1 MLWKL
6 NWEIGQLVR
15 ELRRSE
21 ETPFASQGAAFHAF
35 NCAVTAWHVVD
46 WAWVEGKDKLGGNK
60 KKWIKNIT
68 DECPQL
74 AICQALSNN
83 GKHAIG
89 SYGGDLEAREI
100 VTFKSV
106 RGENGDLVQF
116 VGSFRITLSYKGD
129 DYEAVD
135 LFRSAGKYL
144 QTHMVKAGVLD
155 GLWRHGYVFDGE
167 SLEAD

>member
-6 NWEIGQLVR
+6 NWEINQLVR
-15 ELRRSE
+15 ELQRSE

-46 WAWVEGKDKLGGNK
+46 WAWVEGNDKLGGDK
-60 KKWIKNIT
+60 KKWVKIIT
-68 DECPQL
+68 DECPEL

-89 SYGGDLEAREI
+89 RYGGDLETREVVDI
-100 VTFKSV
+100 KAV
-106 RGENGDLVQF
+106 RGDNGDVVRF
-116 VGSFRITLSYKGD
+116 VGSFRITLSYGGVA
-129 DYEAVD
+129 YEAVE

-144 QTHMVKAGVLD
+144 QSHLVKAGVLD
-155 GLWRHGYVFDGE
+155 GLWLHGYVFDGAPLNAE
-167 SLEAD
+167 